1 MLQYSGYLN
10 TMIGILTPVLLVT
23 SPLNVG
29 QMIQD
34 VRNWESER
42 TRTPAEDSINNAL
55 EDLWEDTEDGSND
68 TTIKEELLQLQSDGD

>member
-29 QMIQD
+29 QMIQE
-34 VRNWESER
+34 VRNWEVEKN
-42 TRTPAEDSINNAL
+42 RTPVEEMINNTIMEY
-55 EDLWEDTEDGSND
+55 EDHGCDGSAES
-68 TTIKEELLQLQSDGD
+68 EELLQFPSDED

>member
-34 VRNWESER
+34 VRNWEAER
-42 TRTPAEDSINNAL
+42 NRTPIEESINNSL
-55 EDLWEDTEDGSND
+55 EQLEWDYGRDD
-68 TTIKEELLQLQSDGD
+68 TTIEEELLQLQSDRDQ